1 VTALHQ
7 PLRFQRVFLEKVWGG
22 RALESHPGIRLP
34 PGVPVGETWEVVD
47 REDQNSIVCG
57 GPWAGRSLA
66 DLVREHG
73 RDLLGRARPN
83 AQGRFPLL
91 IKYLD
96 ASEALSVQVHP
107 DEPTA
112 RRLGGPSESKTEAWY
127 FLHAAP
133 GGAVYSGLRSR
144 VRPEQ
149 VRARLARRG
158 LVDLLCCWPVH
169 AGQCL
174 TVRGGTVHAIGAGVT
189 LLEVQQNS
197 DTTYRLYDWDRPG
210 LDGRPREMHV
220 EPGLAAIRYD
230 GVAPAPAEPAE
241 LELSPGVWIGLA
253 ARTEFFTMRRLRL
266 QTATRRSTEEQ
277 FKIFVLL
284 SGSGRLRTAHGAVE
298 SLAVGDVLLVPA
310 AAEAVELEP
319 GALGLELL
327 ELDANA

>member
-1 VTALHQ
+1 
-7 PLRFQRVFLEKVWGG
+7 
-22 RALESHPGIRLP
+22 
-34 PGVPVGETWEVVD
+34 
-47 REDQNSIVCG
+47 
-57 GPWAGRSLA
+57 
-66 DLVREHG
+66 
-73 RDLLGRARPN
+73 
-83 AQGRFPLL
+83 
-91 IKYLD
+91 
-96 ASEALSVQVHP
+96 
-107 DEPTA
+107 
-112 RRLGGPSESKTEAWY
+112 
-127 FLHAAP
+127 
-133 GGAVYSGLRSR
+133 
-144 VRPEQ
+144 
-149 VRARLARRG
+149 
-158 LVDLLCCWPVH
+158 
-169 AGQCL
+169 L

-210 LDGRPREMHV
+210 LDGRPREMHG

-230 GVAPAPAEPAE
+230 GVAPAPAEPDE

-266 QTATRRSTEEQ
+266 QAPTRRSTEQQ

>member
-1 VTALHQ
+1 
-7 PLRFQRVFLEKVWGG
+7 
-22 RALESHPGIRLP
+22 
-34 PGVPVGETWEVVD
+34 
-47 REDQNSIVCG
+47 
-57 GPWAGRSLA
+57 
-66 DLVREHG
+66 
-73 RDLLGRARPN
+73 
-83 AQGRFPLL
+83 
-91 IKYLD
+91 
-96 ASEALSVQVHP
+96 
-107 DEPTA
+107 
-112 RRLGGPSESKTEAWY
+112 
-127 FLHAAP
+127 
-133 GGAVYSGLRSR
+133 
-144 VRPEQ
+144 
-149 VRARLARRG
+149 
-158 LVDLLCCWPVH
+158 
-169 AGQCL
+169 
-174 TVRGGTVHAIGAGVT
+174 
-189 LLEVQQNS
+189 
-197 DTTYRLYDWDRPG
+197 
-210 LDGRPREMHV
+210 MHV